1 MLGVE
6 WMDTGHRRVESYV
19 AYELISLAKDASAR
33 DEMFRYA
40 GLQRGLRNKQLF
52 FWSLLSVVRLVEE
65 WFSFATAKQHSA
77 KESRCK
83 NTTPDA

>member
-33 DEMFRYA
+33 TKCLDT
-40 GLQRGLRNKQLF
+40 QVCNI
-52 FWSLLSVVRLVEE
+52 RLVEE